1 MRLLARL
8 TATPARR
15 TALALAALVAL
26 VTIPFAG
33 NYGAWDPWETHYGE
47 VARQMLARNDFISL
61 WWPGSPLDHAPRGEF
76 WSKPVLTFWLEA
88 LSLKLTGIEWSG
100 ARPDQLVTS
109 WRPEWALR
117 MPSLLLAM
125 ASIAA
130 VFTTLRRLA
139 SRRAAAIAAVI
150 LVSSP
155 EWILIARQAMTD

>member
-1 MRLLARL
+1 MSLVRRL

-15 TALALAALVAL
+15 TALALTALVAL

-33 NYGAWDPWETHYGE
+33 NFGLWDPWEGHYGE

-88 LSLKLTGIEWSG
+88 LSLKVAGIQWSG
-100 ARPDQLVTS
+100 ARADELVTS
-109 WRPEWALR
+109 WRAEWALR

-130 VFTTLRRLA
+130 VFVTLRRLA
-139 SRRAAAIAAVI
+139 GRRAAA
-150 LVSSP
+150 
-155 EWILIARQAMTD
+155 